1 MKTLRSLLGHCVL
14 LLATALAGCGGGT
27 TPDATGSTKPTDTQ
41 IAAEVEAP
49 AGAVTGNV
57 TFDSVPNGSGP
68 LAYDAIVRKP
78 ARGVIVELVGDA
90 ESVIAQTV
98 TDDTGHYAAQVP
110 LGRSFTVRVVARMR
124 QTDTEP
130 AWDTR
135 VADNTQLNSIYS
147 LESDKQVAT
156 AAGVRKDLHAS
167 SGWDGS
173 TYAGA
178 RLAAPWAI
186 LDTVYIAQQKVLS
199 VSPNTVFPPLGLY
212 WSPNNV
218 PTAGDIMLGQIGT
231 TFYTPIGAF
240 SRIFVLGKEDVDT
253 DEFDASVIAHE
264 WGHYFQHAFSRDDS
278 VGGGH
283 GVGDLLDPRVAFS
296 EGWGNAWSG
305 IALARSTYTDSFG
318 KGQAKGLS
326 IDLAAGPIG
335 TKAVKGWFNEHS
347 IDQVLWQLD
356 AEQGFGV
363 IFDAMTS
370 AVFASGSPL
379 TSVHA
384 FNAALKVRSASAG
397 ARFAPV
403 LGAQRINAEAD
414 GWGAGET
421 TSGGSAVAL
430 PMYQVLAVGGV
441 VDACVS
447 NKLGATAGGN
457 KLGNYAFV
465 RFDVPVAGTYRIAV
479 SGGGSATDPDFELYG
494 PNGLMTRAEAT
505 APSAERLSTD
515 LKAGTHVLAIT
526 DYNNGAANTCFAVAV
541 N

>member
-14 LLATALAGCGGGT
+14 LLAAALAGCGGGT
-27 TPDATGSTKPTDTQ
+27 TPDSIEAKTT
-41 IAAEVEAP
+41 AEVDVP
-49 AGAVTGNV
+49 MGAVTGDV
-57 TFDSVPNGSGP
+57 TFDSVPNSGGP

-78 ARGVIVELVGDA
+78 ARGVIVELVDDA
-90 ESVIAQTV
+90 QAVIAQTA
-98 TDDTGHYAAQVP
+98 TDDAGRYVAQVP
-110 LGRSFTVRVVARMR
+110 IGSSFTVRVVARMR
-124 QTDTEP
+124 QLGTRP

-147 LESDKQVAT
+147 LESEKQVAT
-156 AAGVRKDLHAS
+156 TAGVRKDLNAS
-167 SGWDGS
+167 SGWDGN

-199 VSPNTVFPPLGLY
+199 VSPTTVFPPLGLY

-218 PTAGDIMLGQIGT
+218 PTAGDVMLGQIGT
-231 TFYTPIGAF
+231 TFYTPIGVF

-278 VGGGH
+278 VGGSH
-283 GVGDLLDPRVAFS
+283 GTGDLLDPRVAFS

-335 TKAVKGWFNEHS
+335 TKAVKGWFNEQS
-347 IDQVLWQLD
+347 IDQVLWHLD

-363 IFDAMTS
+363 IFDVMTS
-370 AVFASGSPL
+370 ADFASGSPL

-397 ARFAPV
+397 SRFAPL

-414 GWGAGET
+414 GWGGGET

-441 VDACVS
+441 VNACVS
-447 NKLGATAGGN
+447 NRLGTTAGGN

-479 SGGGSATDPDFELYG
+479 SGGGPATDPDFELYG
-494 PNGLMTRAEAT
+494 PNGLMARAEAT
-505 APSAERLSTD
+505 APSTESLSAD
-515 LKAGTHVLAIT
+515 LKAGTHVLAVT
-526 DYNNGAANTCFAVAV
+526 DYNNGAANTCFVVAIS
-541 N
+541 